1 MKLITTL
8 ILTLFAGSGIAVASE
23 KFDTLS
29 YAYGHQ
35 YTLAT
40 MAGKNDLMQSEQDFR
55 DYIRGLEENISNIA
69 QMNDSSYMLSYSLGA
84 MDAIFMTDGIHHKK
98 KEDLPP
104 FPCIIAGLRKV
115 GNEKITLPADTIAAM
130 DFINQYSKEGKKISD
145 LDKEIE
151 CKFFMAYGIMK
162 AYQPGLQKYI
172 NEMKPGTACI
182 ENRKAYA
189 TGMADVLEAYSEPP
203 KTAYDMGRFIALSMS
218 LSSVEEVPIN
228 YTSFVAGA
236 FVAGAKASLGLGEQI
251 IPRDEVEEIFSKQFE
266 QQIEATEGIDYEAN
280 FEKICDY
287 IEKLKIEPFNQ
298 YKVDWKVTA
307 GRITEHGAV
316 PTDIFN
322 KVISEL
328 NCSDEVLSGILMA
341 QVGDED
347 SRFYEKALMTIKK
360 YNLPNDYKWFCGRID
375 GLQTTIGIMQI
386 KSEFVAK
393 VDRASVDIDISSG
406 MINVQWRFDEVDA
419 LKWAEF
425 TEASIGKHVA
435 VEINGRF
442 MFAPR
447 VNQEIAGGSCAIS
460 GISPEEI
467 NCLFRNAEK
476 VVNQDPVETIEIIDL
491 N

>member
-35 YTLAT
+35 YTIAT

-55 DYIRGLEENISNIA
+55 DYIRGLEENIRNLA

-115 GNEKITLPADTIAAM
+115 GNDKITLPADTIAAM
-130 DFINQYSKEGKKISD
+130 DFINQYTKDGKKISD
-145 LDKEIE
+145 LGKEIE
-151 CKFFMAYGIMK
+151 CKFFTAYGIMK

-203 KTAYDMGRFIALSMS
+203 KTAYDMGRSIALSMS
-218 LSSVEEVPIN
+218 LSSVEKVPIN
-228 YTSFVAGA
+228 YTS

-251 IPRDEVEEIFSKQFE
+251 ISRDEVEEIFSKQFE
-266 QQIEATEGIDYEAN
+266 QQVEATGGIDYEAN
-280 FEKICDY
+280 FEKIGDY
-287 IEKLKIEPFNQ
+287 IEKLEIEPFNQ

-307 GRITEHGAV
+307 GRVTEHGAV

-322 KVISEL
+322 KVISDL

-347 SRFYEKALMTIKK
+347 NRFYEKALMTIKK

-375 GLQTTIGIMQI
+375 GLQTTIGIIQI

-393 VDRASVDIDISSG
+393 VDRASVDIDTSSG
-406 MINVQWRFDEVDA
+406 MINVQWRFDERDA

-447 VNQEIAGGSCAIS
+447 VNQQITGGSCAIS

-476 VVNQDPVETIEIIDL
+476 TVNKDPVETIEIIDL
-491 N
+491 K

>member
-35 YTLAT
+35 YTIAT

-55 DYIRGLEENISNIA
+55 DYIRGLEENIRNLA

-84 MDAIFMTDGIHHKK
+84 MDAIFMTDGIYHKK

-115 GNEKITLPADTIAAM
+115 GNDKITLPADTIAAM
-130 DFINQYSKEGKKISD
+130 DFINQYSKDGKKTSD

-151 CKFFMAYGIMK
+151 CKFFTAYGIMK

-172 NEMKPGTACI
+172 NELKPGTACI

-203 KTAYDMGRFIALSMS
+203 KTAYDMGRSIALSMS
-218 LSSVEEVPIN
+218 LSSVERTPID
-228 YTSFVAGA
+228 YYSFI
-236 FVAGAKASLGLGEQI
+236 AGAKASLCLGEQI

-266 QQIEATEGIDYEAN
+266 QQFEATGGIDYEAN
-280 FEKICDY
+280 FEKIGDY
-287 IEKLKIEPFNQ
+287 IEKLEIEPFNQ

-307 GRITEHGAV
+307 GRVMEHGAV

-393 VDRASVDIDISSG
+393 VDRASVDIDTSSG

-447 VNQEIAGGSCAIS
+447 VNQQITSGSCAIS
-460 GISPEEI
+460 GMSPEEI

-476 VVNQDPVETIEIIDL
+476 IVNQDPVDAIEIIDL

>member
-8 ILTLFAGSGIAVASE
+8 ILTLFAGSGIVVASE
-23 KFDTLS
+23 KLDTLS

-55 DYIRGLEENISNIA
+55 DYIRGLEENIRNLA

-115 GNEKITLPADTIAAM
+115 GNDKITLPADTIAAM
-130 DFINQYSKEGKKISD
+130 DFINQYSKDGKKTSD

-151 CKFFMAYGIMK
+151 CKFFTAYGIMK

-172 NEMKPGTACI
+172 NELKPGTACI

-203 KTAYDMGRFIALSMS
+203 KTAYDMGRSIALSMS
-218 LSSVEEVPIN
+218 LSSVEKVPIN
-228 YTSFVAGA
+228 YTS
-236 FVAGAKASLGLGEQI
+236 FVAGAKASLGLGEPI
-251 IPRDEVEEIFSKQFE
+251 ISRDEVEEIFSKQFE
-266 QQIEATEGIDYEAN
+266 QQVEATGGIDYEAN
-280 FEKICDY
+280 FEKIGDY
-287 IEKLKIEPFNQ
+287 IEKLEIEPFNQ

-307 GRITEHGAV
+307 GRVTEHGAV
-316 PTDIFN
+316 TTDIFN
-322 KVISEL
+322 KVISDL

-360 YNLPNDYKWFCGRID
+360 YNLPNGYKWFCGRID
-375 GLQTTIGIMQI
+375 GLQTTIGIMQTR
-386 KSEFVAK
+386 SEFVAK
-393 VDRASVDIDISSG
+393 VDRASVDIDTSSC
-406 MINVQWRFDEVDA
+406 MINMQWRFDERDA

-435 VEINGRF
+435 VEINDSF

-447 VNQEIAGGSCAIS
+447 VNQQITSGCCAIS
-460 GISPEEI
+460 GMSPEKI

-476 VVNQDPVETIEIIDL
+476 TVKQAPVDAIEIIDL

>member
-35 YTLAT
+35 YTIAT

-55 DYIRGLEENISNIA
+55 DYIRGLEENIRNLA

-115 GNEKITLPADTIAAM
+115 GNDKITLPADTIAAM
-130 DFINQYSKEGKKISD
+130 DFINQYTKNGKKISD
-145 LDKEIE
+145 LGKEIE
-151 CKFFMAYGIMK
+151 CKFFTAYGIMK

-203 KTAYDMGRFIALSMS
+203 KTAYDMGRSIALSMS
-218 LSSVEEVPIN
+218 LSSVEKVPIN
-228 YTSFVAGA
+228 YTS
-236 FVAGAKASLGLGEQI
+236 FVAGAKASLGLGEPI
-251 IPRDEVEEIFSKQFE
+251 ISRDEVEEIFSKQFE
-266 QQIEATEGIDYEAN
+266 QQVEATGGIDYEAN
-280 FEKICDY
+280 FEKIGDY
-287 IEKLKIEPFNQ
+287 IEKLEIEPFNQ

-307 GRITEHGAV
+307 GRVTEHGAV

-322 KVISEL
+322 KVISDL

-347 SRFYEKALMTIKK
+347 NSFYEKALMTIKK

-393 VDRASVDIDISSG
+393 VDRASVDIDTSSG
-406 MINVQWRFDEVDA
+406 IINVRWRFDERDA

-435 VEINGRF
+435 VEINDSF

-447 VNQEIAGGSCAIS
+447 VNQQITSGCCAIS

-476 VVNQDPVETIEIIDL
+476 TVNKDPVETIEIIDL
-491 N
+491 K